1 MDSDK
6 MYELLQEVKQDVAV
20 IKNELASMKSNVN
33 KIDSLNNKLIEH
45 EESIKQLKSVN
56 SKMWGVISGIAVTVI
71 AALIKT
77 FMGM

>member
-33 KIDSLNNKLIEH
+33 KINLMNDKLIEH

-56 SKMWGVISGIAVTVI
+56 SKMWGVISGILVATLT
-71 AALIKT
+71 ALIKT
-77 FMGM
+77 FMGV

>member
-33 KIDSLNNKLIEH
+33 KINLMNDKLIEH

-56 SKMWGVISGIAVTVI
+56 SKMWGIISGILVATI
-71 AALIKT
+71 TALVKT

>member
-20 IKNELASMKSNVN
+20 IKNELAAMKSNVN
-33 KIDSLNNKLIEH
+33 KIDTMNTKLVEH

-56 SKMWGVISGIAVTVI
+56 SKMWGVISGIAVAVI
-71 AALIKT
+71 AAVIKS

>member
-33 KIDSLNNKLIEH
+33 KIDSMNSKLIEH

-56 SKMWGVISGIAVTVI
+56 SKMWGVISGIVVTVI
-71 AALIKT
+71 AALIKA
-77 FMGM
+77 FMGV